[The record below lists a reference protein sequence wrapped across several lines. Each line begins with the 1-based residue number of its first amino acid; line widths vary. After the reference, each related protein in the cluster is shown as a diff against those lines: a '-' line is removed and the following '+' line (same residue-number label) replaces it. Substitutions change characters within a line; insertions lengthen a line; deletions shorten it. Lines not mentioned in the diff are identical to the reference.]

1 MSEERTLSDGDVKAI
16 VDALEVRLTDKFYKD
31 VGKGFWGFV
40 MKGIITGMMFLAALG
55 AMKYG
60 VGGQQ

>member
-1 MSEERTLSDGDVKAI
+1 MSDERLLSDGDVKAI
-16 VDALEVRLTDKFYKD
+16 VDALETRLTDKFYKD
-31 VGKGFWGFV
+31 VGRGFWGFV
-40 MKGIITGMMFLAALG
+40 WKGVITGMMFLAAFG

>member
-1 MSEERTLSDGDVKAI
+1 MSDERTLSDGDVKAI
-16 VDALEVRLTDKFYKD
+16 VDALEVRLTDKFYRD

-40 MKGIITGMMFLAALG
+40 WKGVVTGMLFLAALG

-60 VGGQQ
+60 IGGQQ

>member
-1 MSEERTLSDGDVKAI
+1 VRAI

-40 MKGIITGMMFLAALG
+40 WKGVVTGMMFLAAFG

>member
-16 VDALEVRLTDKFYKD
+16 VDALEVRLADKFYKV

-40 MKGIITGMMFLAALG
+40 WKGVVTGMLFLAAFG

-60 VGGQQ
+60 IGGQR